1 MNRAASSN
9 DIQTEHLVQSSR
21 ETPSTPSISESV
33 IQLLVLTDDQALSA
47 KLESGLE
54 QLSFDPRWASTYE
67 EALDRLFDGWTPEIV
82 VVDLLIPRAE
92 RYSICR
98 VVKTH
103 FGVPVIAVGE
113 EPDTPRPAKLGADD
127 YLGKPISPLS
137 LSTCVRDVL
146 QRELTYQGTLVAD
159 DLVLDPKTKSVLV
172 AHKRVNV
179 SREEFALLARLALS
193 PDESVSRTELFR
205 TIRGGATDL
214 DRWLV
219 DIHLTRL
226 MVKLAGISR
235 CRISRAPND
244 QGFVLSTSAK
254 N

>member
-1 MNRAASSN
+1 MNRAVAKEILSDRLIQAPNESASAPSN
-9 DIQTEHLVQSSR
+9 R
-21 ETPSTPSISESV
+21 ESV
-33 IQLLVLTDDQALSA
+33 IHLLVLTDDQALSA
-47 KLESGLE
+47 KLGHDLE

-67 EALDRLFDGWTPEIV
+67 QALDQLFGDWTPEIV

-98 VVKTH
+98 VVRTH

-113 EPDTPRPAKLGADD
+113 EPDMPWPAKLGADE

-146 QRELTYQGTLVAD
+146 QRQIAYQGAIVAGDLTLNPLARSVVAGHQSIDVND
-159 DLVLDPKTKSVLV
+159 D
-172 AHKRVNV
+172 
-179 SREEFALLARLALS
+179 EFALLGRLALS
-193 PDESVSRTELFR
+193 PDEIISRNELFR

-226 MVKLAGISR
+226 MVKLAGISN
-235 CRISRAPND
+235 CRISRAPHD
-244 QGFVLSTSAK
+244 QGFMLSTCAK
-254 N
+254 F